1 MCSETNETGTA
12 HIALTPLFPNALI
25 VSSVYGFN
33 HSTGPTL
40 DWYAKTCL
48 YPSHPIF
55 FNSFVM
61 EFHALFHFVFIRIT
75 AFGNVRGWHAVCGK
89 KTTGLSG
96 ASLNAS
102 DSNVFLINLAIL
114 ETYPGRLYQ
123 DGMTVCCKTPAL
135 KIGSSL
141 KIFSNNLNELP
152 LVLIENCGYNGK
164 TTKRVILSLL
174 MFSIASSVN
183 GFQYRMPTYVFTCVN
198 PFDTKDFFNAS
209 DCSSVIRRNGDPPP
223 MDS

>member
-1 MCSETNETGTA
+1 
-12 HIALTPLFPNALI
+12 
-25 VSSVYGFN
+25 
-33 HSTGPTL
+33 
-40 DWYAKTCL
+40 
-48 YPSHPIF
+48 
-55 FNSFVM
+55 
-61 EFHALFHFVFIRIT
+61 
-75 AFGNVRGWHAVCGK
+75 
-89 KTTGLSG
+89 
-96 ASLNAS
+96 
-102 DSNVFLINLAIL
+102 
-114 ETYPGRLYQ
+114 
-123 DGMTVCCKTPAL
+123 MTVCCKTPAL

-183 GFQYRMPTYVFTCVN
+183 GFQYRMPTYVFTFVN